1 MITWVWKYLA
11 YLETAWGKLRW
22 GWDNKRMRVNALWS
36 LPRSNDGNITKS
48 MMSPDK
54 SKLKWGIFWLPG
66 AFDLVQYPG
75 W

>member
-1 MITWVWKYLA
+1 LA

-54 SKLKWGIFWLPG
+54 SKLK
-66 AFDLVQYPG
+66 
-75 W
+75 

>member
-1 MITWVWKYLA
+1 MKQKKCETGDSTGENIKMITGVWKYLA

-36 LPRSNDGNITKS
+36 LSRSNDGNITKS

-54 SKLKWGIFWLPG
+54 SKLK
-66 AFDLVQYPG
+66 
-75 W
+75 